1 MGPTSAIAGESR
13 RRWDAPL
20 GSEAVYDLQT
30 AAQAGVD
37 STASG
42 RRGVNLPPSP
52 GTSVIIVGEGDAA
65 YLDMVKDITSG
76 LVVERLLGAGQS
88 NILAGDFNANV
99 LLGYRIEAGRV
110 IGRVKNTVISG
121 NVYTN
126 LKNIRA
132 IENQGHW
139 VGGSI
144 RTPSLCLNKVSVAA
158 KDPA

>member
-76 LVVERLLGAGQS
+76 LVVERLLEVWPESHWLGLALRQPDVLQS
-88 NILAGDFNANV
+88 
-99 LLGYRIEAGRV
+99 YM
-110 IGRVKNTVISG
+110 T
-121 NVYTN
+121 Y
-126 LKNIRA
+126 
-132 IENQGHW
+132 
-139 VGGSI
+139 
-144 RTPSLCLNKVSVAA
+144 
-158 KDPA
+158 